1 MNVTKREWT
10 SPAALG
16 EGEIY
21 SCAWTGPQ
29 VRQVLLLAHGM
40 AEYSGRYDSF
50 TRYLAQRGIAVY
62 ANDHAG
68 HGKSTQPQG
77 HLGDWDACVE
87 DLRRLS
93 RDAGKDFPEAPQAL
107 LGHSMGSFLARSYA
121 AKYGAGLSGCVL
133 CGTMGKNPGVPLG
146 RALASLQCKIAGP
159 KSRGRLLSLLAFAG
173 YNKKIPHP
181 VNGSAWLASDDQVCL
196 DYEADPLCGFPFTAA
211 GYRALFTGV
220 ASISGTGWA
229 SQVPKDLPLLLLA
242 GEEDPVGAW
251 GKGPRQVAQWLAETA
266 TPRRSWSCTLG
277 CATRFSTSGERSRS
291 GRRFSPSSRACKG
304 QEKRGGRKPPLFWCW
319 PGRRTRWA
327 PGGRA
332 RGRWPSG

>member
-21 SCAWTGPQ
+21 SCAWVGPQ
-29 VRQVLLLAHGM
+29 VGQVLLLAHGM

-50 TRYLAQRGIAVY
+50 ARYLAQRGIAVY
-62 ANDHAG
+62 ANDHPG

-93 RDAGKDFPEAPQAL
+93 RDAWKDFPETPQAL
-107 LGHSMGSFLARSYA
+107 LGHSMGSFLARSYV

-196 DYEADPLCGFPFTAA
+196 NYEADPLCGFPFTAA
-211 GYRALFTGV
+211 GYRALFTGL

-251 GKGPRQVAQWLAETA
+251 GKGPRQVAQWLAETGHPKA
-266 TPRRSWSCTLG
+266 ELVLYPEMRHEILN
-277 CATRFSTSGERSRS
+277 ER
-291 GRRFSPSSRACKG
+291 GKE
-304 QEKRGGRKPPLFWCW
+304 QVWEKVLAFLQGL
-319 PGRRTRWA
+319 
-327 PGGRA
+327 
-332 RGRWPSG
+332 

>member
-10 SPAALG
+10 SPASLG

-50 TRYLAQRGIAVY
+50 ARYLAQRGIAVY

-133 CGTMGKNPGVPLG
+133 CGTMGKNPGVPW
-146 RALASLQCKIAGP
+146 A
-159 KSRGRLLSLLAFAG
+159 RLW
-173 YNKKIPHP
+173 P
-181 VNGSAWLASDDQVCL
+181 
-196 DYEADPLCGFPFTAA
+196 
-211 GYRALFTGV
+211 
-220 ASISGTGWA
+220 
-229 SQVPKDLPLLLLA
+229 
-242 GEEDPVGAW
+242 
-251 GKGPRQVAQWLAETA
+251 
-266 TPRRSWSCTLG
+266 
-277 CATRFSTSGERSRS
+277 
-291 GRRFSPSSRACKG
+291 PSSAK
-304 QEKRGGRKPPLFWCW
+304 
-319 PGRRTRWA
+319 
-327 PGGRA
+327 
-332 RGRWPSG
+332 